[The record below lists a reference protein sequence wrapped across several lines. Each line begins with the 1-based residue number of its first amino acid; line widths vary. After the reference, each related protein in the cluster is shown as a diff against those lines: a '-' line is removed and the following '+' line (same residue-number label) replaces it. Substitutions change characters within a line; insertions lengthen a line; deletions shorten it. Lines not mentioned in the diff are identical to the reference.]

1 MKTIDLN
8 SKVAFITGGTR
19 GIGWECAK
27 TLAQAGATV
36 VISGVRDQEKIDHKC
51 QELNSYAG
59 SNHIGI
65 KCDVSDPQAVKQC
78 YNIIF
83 KRFKGL
89 DILVNNAGIMES
101 ALIGFTTTESIKHI
115 NEININGALYNLQYA
130 TKLMSRKKSGSII
143 SISSIVGL
151 RGSEGQIAYST
162 SKSALIGLTKSA
174 AKELGKDGIRVNAIA
189 PGFIDT
195 DLIKD
200 FSEDKKHQVI
210 KTIVLGRIGTPQ
222 DIANGVLFLASDLSR
237 YITGQIIG
245 IDGGMVL

>member
-1 MKTIDLN
+1 MKTIDLH
-8 SKVAFITGGTR
+8 SKVAFVTGGTR
-19 GIGWECAK
+19 GIGWQCAK

-36 VISGVRDQEKIDHKC
+36 IISGVSDQEKIDQKC
-51 QELNSYAG
+51 RELNSYAG
-59 SNHIGI
+59 SNHMGVQ
-65 KCDVSDPQAVKQC
+65 CDVSDPQAVKQC
-78 YNIIF
+78 YKDIF

-89 DILVNNAGIMES
+89 DILVNNAGIMET
-101 ALIGFTTTESIKHI
+101 ALLGFTTTESIKRI
-115 NEININGALYNLQYA
+115 NDININGALYNLQYA
-130 TKLMSRKKSGSII
+130 AKLMNRKKDGSII

-151 RGSEGQIAYST
+151 RGSDGQIAYST

-189 PGFIDT
+189 PGFIET

-200 FSEDKKHQVI
+200 FSEDKKHHVT

-222 DIANGVLFLASDLSR
+222 DIANGVLFLSSDLSR

-245 IDGGMVL
+245 IDGGMIL